1 MVLTAAAGSEGWSA
15 LASVVRT
22 STGDV
27 HRERVGTT
35 DGAEPLRN
43 DHLFDLASLTKAFTA
58 VAVHAA
64 LDDGLIALDQPIS
77 EIVDVAAVHGGV
89 TAHQLLTHTAG
100 LRPSSL
106 VWRSGASGD
115 AALTDVLETP
125 PLTPP
130 GAAHVYSCLGYIVLG
145 VVLEHLESRPLDQIV
160 LERVAA
166 PLGLPTLRWGPV
178 PAATAVATEI
188 QPRRGALRGEIH
200 DELAA
205 SIGRPVGNAGL
216 FGTASDVEAL
226 ASAIASK
233 SMPLSSRSFELLT
246 TPDPGA
252 TAAGAARTQSLGLRV
267 GLSTFMTSPATVGHT
282 GFTGTSFVA
291 DVATG
296 GYAVLLTNRVH
307 GGREGTS
314 VEARRIALAAA
325 IADSPGG

>member
-1 MVLTAAAGSEGWSA
+1 MGVTMPAGPEGWSA

-22 STGDV
+22 PMGDV
-27 HRERVGTT
+27 HRELLGTT
-35 DGAEPLRN
+35 DGTEPLTSN
-43 DHLFDLASLTKAFTA
+43 HLFDLASLTKAFTA

-64 LDDGLIALDQPIS
+64 LDDGLIGLDQPIT
-77 EIVDVAAVHGGV
+77 EILDVTAVCGGV

-115 AALTDVLETP
+115 AALADVLDTP

-145 VVLEHLESRPLDQIV
+145 IVLEHLHSRPLNQIV

-166 PLGLPTLRWGPV
+166 PLGATTLCWGPV
-178 PAATAVATEI
+178 PASTAVTTEN
-188 QPRRGALRGEIH
+188 QPKRGWLRGDIH

-216 FGTASDVEAL
+216 FGTARDVEAL
-226 ASAIASK
+226 AAAIASR
-233 SMPLSSRSFELLT
+233 SVPLSPRLFRLLT
-246 TPDPGA
+246 TPDPAA
-252 TAAGAARTQSLGLRV
+252 TVAGAAGTQSLGLRV
-267 GLSTFMTSPATVGHT
+267 GLSSFMTSPAAVGHT

-291 DVATG
+291 DTATG
-296 GYAVLLTNRVH
+296 GYAVLLTNRVR

-314 VEARRIALAAA
+314 VEARRIA
-325 IADSPGG
+325 ISSSTGSVD